1 VWRPAPA
8 PACPLVPHAHGPR
21 RLCFCIQ
28 GLTPFSCSLAGLDTT
43 QVALQPGASAH
54 AQAAGGAQQ
63 WHRTAAGKAATQ
75 RRFVTLLNAL
85 ARGEGSE
92 HAQTEAVY
100 EEVCAGVAGRARWQC
115 CSLSLREPGDQGKL
129 RDSRPT
135 TAQPVP
141 LPSPPG
147 PPSPP
152 VALTPSCRTCVADS
166 GGAADAG
173 GVAG

>member
-1 VWRPAPA
+1 MAQSGSLLSLLQSLPAEARSQLNALLAGGSTPVRRSAPCWWLCHTHASFGSHPGGRVWRPAPA

-21 RLCFCIQ
+21 RLCLLYT
-28 GLTPFSCSLAGLDTT
+28 GPHSLLWRVSCSLAGLDTT
-43 QVALQPGASAH
+43 QVAVQPGASAH

-100 EEVCAGVAGRARWQC
+100 EEVRAGVAGRARWQC
-115 CSLSLREPGDQGKL
+115 C
-129 RDSRPT
+129 
-135 TAQPVP
+135 
-141 LPSPPG
+141 
-147 PPSPP
+147 
-152 VALTPSCRTCVADS
+152 
-166 GGAADAG
+166 
-173 GVAG
+173 